1 MVGFGSMVA
10 AIASAVLL
18 APLGVTPASA
28 AAKHPAVRASFD
40 GMWSVSIITQSGP
53 CDASYRYPARIY
65 HGRVLQAENDFS
77 YQLVGAVA
85 RNGAISVTVSKG
97 GQSATGVGRLHGW
110 RGGGVWSA
118 AGGTCSGIWSAL
130 RRI

>member
-1 MVGFGSMVA
+1 MVA
-10 AIASAVLL
+10 AIAGAVLL
-18 APLGVTPASA
+18 APLGMTHANA
-28 AAKHPAVRASFD
+28 APRHAAVRAGFD
-40 GMWSVSIITQSGP
+40 GVWSVSIFTRSGP

-65 HGRVLQAENDFS
+65 RGRVLQAENDLS
-77 YQLVGAVA
+77 YRLDGAVG

-97 GQSATGVGRLHGW
+97 GQSATGFGRLRGW

-118 AGGTCSGIWSAL
+118 A